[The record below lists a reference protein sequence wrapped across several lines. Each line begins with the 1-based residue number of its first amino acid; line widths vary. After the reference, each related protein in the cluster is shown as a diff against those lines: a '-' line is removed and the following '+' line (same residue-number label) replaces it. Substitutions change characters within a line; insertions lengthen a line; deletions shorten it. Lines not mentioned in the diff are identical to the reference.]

1 MTEPRTTSARTGAT
15 GTALQLLLGLALIAD
30 LVFLGLVGMRL
41 SDRTE
46 MTGLAMAG
54 TLALLMMVVL
64 FRLTRRIGARTQAV
78 EPG

>member
-15 GTALQLLLGLALIAD
+15 GTTLQLLLGLALIAD
-30 LVFLGLVGMRL
+30 LVFLGLLGMRL
-41 SDRTE
+41 SDRAE
-46 MTGLAMAG
+46 LTGLAMAG

>member
-30 LVFLGLVGMRL
+30 LVFFGLLGMRL
-41 SDRTE
+41 SDRVE
-46 MTGLAMAG
+46 LTGVALAG
-54 TLALLMMVVL
+54 TLALLLMVVL
-64 FRLTRRIGARTQAV
+64 FRLARRIGAGAQAV

>member
-1 MTEPRTTSARTGAT
+1 MTEQRTTSARTGAT

-41 SDRTE
+41 SDRAE
-46 MTGLAMAG
+46 LTGLAMAG